1 MKGPSE
7 GERTG
12 TGGGARGPAAAV
24 PADGAQTNDPL
35 AGAGAFP
42 KPVIR
47 RRWWPFPIVW
57 GIPLLA
63 IVVAGYYFSEHQ
75 RDRGPDIVLAFSD
88 ASGVKAGD
96 TTVNYRG
103 ADVGQV
109 TAVELSGDQRRV
121 RVKVRLRGS
130 ATAFAKEGAQ
140 FWIVRPEI
148 SAGTISGLGTIVSGP
163 YIEAVPG
170 TGRAASEFDGLQ
182 KAPTWTGDG
191 LEIILHA
198 DRLERIQPDAP
209 VYYRGIQVGTIRD
222 AKLGA
227 NATHVDITLTIWGPY
242 RQLVR
247 ANSMFWTVKGADI
260 QGGVF
265 SGVKVSLGSLRT
277 LLQGGIS
284 FASPD
289 DPVGKPVEDG
299 KDFTLYDEPKKEWL
313 TWAPRLPVGRVGAGE
328 AEGGGAGDA
337 GGGAGQ

>member
-1 MKGPSE
+1 MS
-7 GERTG
+7 
-12 TGGGARGPAAAV
+12 
-24 PADGAQTNDPL
+24 
-35 AGAGAFP
+35 AFP
-42 KPVIR
+42 RPVVR
-47 RRWWPFPIVW
+47 RRWWPFPVVW
-57 GIPLLA
+57 VVPVLA
-63 IVVAGYYFSEHQ
+63 LVAAGYYVRERQ

-109 TAVELSGDQRRV
+109 TGLELSGDSRRV
-121 RVKVRLRGS
+121 LVKVRLRGS
-130 ATAFAKEGAQ
+130 AGAFAKEGAR

-148 SAGTISGLGTIVSGP
+148 SAGSVSGLGTIVSGP

-170 TGRAASEFDGLQ
+170 TGRAATAFDGLQ

-191 LEIILHA
+191 LEVVLHA

-209 VYYRGIQVGTIRD
+209 VYYRGIQVGTIRE
-222 AKLGA
+222 ARLGA

-313 TWAPRLPVGRVGAGE
+313 TWTPQLPVGREEEDVGGNGGQA
-328 AEGGGAGDA
+328 AGGASGP
-337 GGGAGQ
+337 